1 MRTTECHPGQAA
13 AVVRRDPSPGVLET
27 PHAGK
32 TKSPYRYVAG
42 QASQAAGKELAGG
55 RAFPKTKPDLERETG
70 IEPATNS
77 LEG

>member
-13 AVVRRDPSPGVLET
+13 AIVRRDPSPDVLESL
-27 PHAGK
+27 HAGK
-32 TKSPYRYVAG
+32 AKSPCRYVAG
-42 QASQAAGKELAGG
+42 QVSQAAGKALAGG